1 MLFYKNTQSSH
12 CACADEIMNYP
23 MKTPYFL
30 EKMYNKMKEQIVF
43 YKNSLI
49 GTCTLLP
56 ALCPALHCA
65 CAVKI
70 TNYSLKKLFLL
81 ERIYYKM
88 KENIFVYRNSLTET
102 CTLLP
107 ELYPALHCAC
117 AVKSQELFHENGIFA
132 WEDILQKWK
141 RTCRSIGIHN
151 LHTAHTQMKSWI
163 TQWKRHIFL
172 RRCITKWKNKSF
184 STSIAL
190 SELVPYYRHFAPLYT
205 AHAQLKS
212 RITRWKNYFCLRGYI
227 TKWKRNILVYRNSL
241 TETCTLLP
249 ELYPALHCA
258 CAVEIKNYSLKTAFL
273 LEKIYYKMKK
283 NMLFYKNTQSSHCAC
298 ADKIM
303 NYPMKTPYFL

>member
-1 MLFYKNTQSSH
+1 MKENILVYRNTLTGTCTLLPELYPALHCACAVKIKNYSLKTPFLLEKIYCKMKENMLFYKNTQSSH
-12 CACADEIMNYP
+12 CACADKIMNYP

-88 KENIFVYRNSLTET
+88 KENILVYRNTLTGT
-102 CTLLP
+102 CTLLA

-117 AVKSQELFHENGIFA
+117 AVK
-132 WEDILQKWK
+132 
-141 RTCRSIGIHN
+141 
-151 LHTAHTQMKSWI
+151 
-163 TQWKRHIFL
+163 
-172 RRCITKWKNKSF
+172 
-184 STSIAL
+184 
-190 SELVPYYRHFAPLYT
+190 
-205 AHAQLKS
+205 
-212 RITRWKNYFCLRGYI
+212 
-227 TKWKRNILVYRNSL
+227 
-241 TETCTLLP
+241 
-249 ELYPALHCA
+249 
-258 CAVEIKNYSLKTAFL
+258 IKNYSLKTPFL
-273 LEKIYYKMKK
+273 LEKIYCKMKE

-303 NYPMKTPYFL
+303 NYPMKTPYFLEKMYNKMKEQIVFYKNSLIGTCTLLPTPRKNVCACACLKNMEANLNTKFNKFKTKIRPFKD

>member
-1 MLFYKNTQSSH
+1 MRNEREHVVLQEYTIFTLRMRRWKSWINQWKRHIFLRRCITKWKSKSFSTRIALSELVPYYRHFAPLYTAHAQLKSWITPLKTPFLLEKIYCKMKENIFVYRNTLTGTCTLLPELYPALHCACAVKVKNYSLKTPFLLEKIYCKMKANMLFYRNTQSSH
-12 CACADEIMNYP
+12 CACADKIMNYP

-65 CAVKI
+65 CVVKI

-81 ERIYYKM
+81 ERIYYQM
-88 KENIFVYRNSLTET
+88 KENILVYRNTLTGT

-117 AVKSQELFHENGIFA
+117 AVK
-132 WEDILQKWK
+132 
-141 RTCRSIGIHN
+141 
-151 LHTAHTQMKSWI
+151 
-163 TQWKRHIFL
+163 
-172 RRCITKWKNKSF
+172 
-184 STSIAL
+184 
-190 SELVPYYRHFAPLYT
+190 V
-205 AHAQLKS
+205 
-212 RITRWKNYFCLRGYI
+212 
-227 TKWKRNILVYRNSL
+227 
-241 TETCTLLP
+241 
-249 ELYPALHCA
+249 
-258 CAVEIKNYSLKTAFL
+258 KNYSLKTPFL
-273 LEKIYYKMKK
+273 LEKIYCKMKE

-303 NYPMKTPYFL
+303 N